1 MPGPANEP
9 ANWPFVTQYVPRRPW
24 GRRARHGDTSGGGE
38 PSPDNKK
45 GPPVPKLSPQQSAEV
60 ELSKLGVPM
69 PQDFMSDLSP
79 VAALLFLQACSEAT
93 LSVVTG
99 ATAADDDPKDEVNPT
114 ISEVRNGIS
123 AALAGSVHALV
134 ALEVLPPEAEAAMVA
149 ASVMPAVK

>member
-1 MPGPANEP
+1 M
-9 ANWPFVTQYVPRRPW
+9 
-24 GRRARHGDTSGGGE
+24 
-38 PSPDNKK
+38 
-45 GPPVPKLSPQQSAEV
+45 PKLSPMQSAQV

-69 PQDFMSDLSP
+69 PNDFMTDLSP
-79 VAALLFLQACSEAT
+79 IAALLFMQACAEAT

-114 ISEVRNGIS
+114 ISEVLNGIS

-149 ASVMPAVK
+149 ASVIPPVK